1 MTPVPTMNNRDSE
14 GKPKTISLQ
23 KFINLVW
30 YLNMNAIFFFFFVK
44 MTRENNIIIILA
56 LLIVIQFVSPV
67 L

>member
-30 YLNMNAIFFFFFVK
+30 YLNMNAIIFFFVK

>member
-23 KFINLVW
+23 KFINLGW
-30 YLNMNAIFFFFFVK
+30 YLNMNAIFFFFVK